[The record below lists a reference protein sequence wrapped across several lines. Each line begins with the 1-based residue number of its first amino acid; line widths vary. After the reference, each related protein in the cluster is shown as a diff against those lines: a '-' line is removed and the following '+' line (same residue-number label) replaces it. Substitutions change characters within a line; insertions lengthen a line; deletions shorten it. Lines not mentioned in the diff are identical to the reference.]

1 MPAMRDTSIAW
12 VPVLAPLIS
21 IVADQESPDMV
32 LNDFLAVGFN
42 FHLPPELDGAGA
54 PRKRAYLSE
63 VQAWIAELDWKAQWE
78 LARALALRLVENRN
92 AVVDRRLEA
101 VGWRLEGT
109 QFTPIEKGNIDQ
121 HVFFPA
127 GAVHDAFVHIR
138 GLFKG
143 AHQEIFVVDGYVDAS
158 LFQFLLSTNSPKTCR
173 ILTNSKRLPK
183 DFLAETKAF
192 VMQHGFGISIRSTDT
207 FHDREII
214 VDHKQVFV
222 LGASIKDAGKR
233 AFNIVPV
240 EAKPVVDEMIRYVE
254 QEWRAAQQIL

>member
-1 MPAMRDTSIAW
+1 
-12 VPVLAPLIS
+12 
-21 IVADQESPDMV
+21 MV

-42 FHLPPELDGAGA
+42 FHLPPELNGAGA

-63 VQAWIAELDWKAQWE
+63 VQAWIAELDWQAQWE
-78 LARALALRLVENRN
+78 LARALALRLVENRR
-92 AVVDRRLEA
+92 AVVERRLEA

-127 GAVHDAFVHIR
+127 GAVHDAFVHVR

-143 AHQEIFVVDGYVDAS
+143 AHREIFVVDGYVDS
-158 LFQFLLSTNSPKTCR
+158 SIFQFLLSTNSPKTCR
-173 ILTNSKRLPK
+173 ILMSSKRLPK

-192 VMQHGFGISIRSTDT
+192 VTQHGFAISIRSTDT

-214 VDHKQVFV
+214 VDQRHVFV

-240 EAKPVVDEMIRYVE
+240 EAGSVIDEMIRYAE
-254 QEWRAAQQIL
+254 QEWRAAQQII

>member
-1 MPAMRDTSIAW
+1 MPAMRDMSIAW

-21 IVADQESPDMV
+21 IVSDQESPDMV
-32 LNDFLAVGFN
+32 LNDFSFN
-42 FHLPPELDGAGA
+42 FHLPPELDGAGEL
-54 PRKRAYLSE
+54 RKRAYLSE
-63 VQAWIAELDWKAQWE
+63 VQAWIVELDWKAQWD
-78 LARALALRLVENRN
+78 LARALAVRLLENRE
-92 AVVDRRLEA
+92 AVVKKRLEA

-109 QFTPIEKGNIDQ
+109 QFKPIEKGNIDQ

-138 GLFKG
+138 ALFKN
-143 AHQEIFVVDGYVDAS
+143 AHLEIFVVDGYVDAS

-183 DFLAETKAF
+183 NFLAETKAF
-192 VMQHGFGISIRSTDT
+192 VMQHGFAISIRSTDT

-214 VDHKQVFV
+214 LDNRQVFV

-240 EAKPVVDEMIRYVE
+240 EAKPVIDEMIRYVE
-254 QEWRAAQQIL
+254 QEWQVGQHIL

>member
-1 MPAMRDTSIAW
+1 VRDSTIAW

-42 FHLPPELDGAGA
+42 FHLPPELNGAGA

-63 VQAWIAELDWKAQWE
+63 VQAWIAELDWQAQWE
-78 LARALALRLVENRN
+78 LARALALRLVENRR
-92 AVVDRRLEA
+92 AVVERRLEA

-127 GAVHDAFVHIR
+127 GAVHDAFVHVR

-143 AHQEIFVVDGYVDAS
+143 AHREIFVVDGYIDS
-158 LFQFLLSTNSPKTCR
+158 SIFQFLLSTNSPKTCR
-173 ILTNSKRLPK
+173 ILTSWKRLPK

-192 VMQHGFGISIRSTDT
+192 VTQHGFAISIRSTDT

-214 VDHKQVFV
+214 VDQRHVFV

-240 EAKPVVDEMIRYVE
+240 EARSVIDEMIRYAE
-254 QEWRAAQQIL
+254 QEWRAAQQII

>member
-1 MPAMRDTSIAW
+1 M
-12 VPVLAPLIS
+12 
-21 IVADQESPDMV
+21 
-32 LNDFLAVGFN
+32 
-42 FHLPPELDGAGA
+42 AG
-54 PRKRAYLSE
+54 
-63 VQAWIAELDWKAQWE
+63 
-78 LARALALRLVENRN
+78 
-92 AVVDRRLEA
+92 
-101 VGWRLEGT
+101 LEGT

-143 AHQEIFVVDGYVDAS
+143 AHREIFVVDGYVDS
-158 LFQFLLSTNSPKTCR
+158 SIFQFLLSTNSPKTCR

-192 VMQHGFGISIRSTDT
+192 VTQHGFAISIRSADT

-214 VDHKQVFV
+214 VDQKQVFV

-240 EAKPVVDEMIRYVE
+240 EAGPVITEMVRYAE
-254 QEWRAAQQIL
+254 QEWQAAQQIS